1 MGDNAVT
8 GLVTITVLIQIIAMA
23 GIHLE
28 KDMCVPFGHTV
39 ARTVCLFGS

>member
-1 MGDNAVT
+1 M
-8 GLVTITVLIQIIAMA
+8 IALFKELT

-39 ARTVCLFGS
+39 ARTVCLFEI

>member
-23 GIHLE
+23 YVNFY
-28 KDMCVPFGHTV
+28 CVSGKTGDYV
-39 ARTVCLFGS
+39 